1 MDYKEIFKHSNK
13 VVCQNIESYFPG
25 GNIDNR
31 GWYTLKNFDRGENN
45 PGSFGICVSGD
56 RIGAVKDF
64 ADDSYNTNITTFYA
78 KINGLKP
85 MEAAKK
91 ILKSEDPSFY
101 DKAFPPKSK
110 IKYKAIIPIPEDVYE
125 NDFSVFCENDKKISD
140 NIDWIYEYRDIQNN
154 LLYVSIRLKKPF
166 KDTKGKSRKLL
177 AVGYFEH
184 KKNDDKWNDFT
195 WYKQSFAGK
204 AYPFSR
210 QNELSKLGKRN
221 VIIVEG
227 EKAAHFLETVLDL
240 NKWVITCNGGSSN
253 LMNPKSYEIFEKLDI
268 KHVFYWPDN
277 DEPGL
282 KSIGFVKERF
292 DNVSVVKIPDD
303 EYYVDKWD
311 AADAVID
318 GWSSED
324 IEKFIFQNLY
334 ETEEIDPQYFKALS
348 HDHENFYFMSYRLGL
363 VKPVRQE
370 SITLGFLRIM
380 APREYWCNKYPPT
393 EGMKGLY
400 DTDTAI
406 EDMLTLALKT
416 PYHETGKIRQLGA
429 WEDDGR
435 YVFHYGTGL
444 IVDGQKV
451 GLFDFNT
458 NNIYEKKGYLNF
470 SEDGFKPID
479 MIKIANIIKRFSISS
494 PQEKYLFLGWIIMS
508 ILGGAF
514 DWRPHIWLTGEAGSG
529 KTSAIDFIKTILGS
543 SAIKE
548 TGSSTEAGIRQR
560 LKVSTL
566 PVLIDE
572 LENMDDKTNKN
583 LRAIKALIRQASSG
597 TRVSRGTADH
607 SGIDFAV
614 QSMFCVGSVS
624 PQIAENADLTRFTLI
639 NFDKGLQ
646 TSPTHWIE
654 TEKMINETLTSDYL
668 NELKYF
674 LVMNTKNIADYVKM
688 AFKVFS
694 DLGFSGRLSQQ
705 YSVLT
710 MGSFICLKNGRNIT
724 EGGFKE
730 FLSTHFNFNDQ
741 IKSGESTEAEYCFS
755 MVLQRIIEYKKSNG
769 LSERLPIFDLLQMY
783 KDEKDNTVNQDK
795 QIMNNIAKSVKP
807 YGFLLEH
814 DKCNNGILF
823 IYNATYV
830 KDILKFTQF
839 SGDIKEILRRH
850 PHVSEIVP
858 ETFYAGG
865 RGAAA
870 RFSYDILFDKIGQDK
885 KETETLNGNFEDQIP
900 F

>member
-1 MDYKEIFKHSNK
+1 MQYTEIFEQSNK
-13 VVCQNIESYFPG
+13 LICQNIESYFPG
-25 GNIDNR
+25 GTVDNR

-64 ADDSYNTNITTFYA
+64 ADDSYNTNITTFYS
-78 KINGLKP
+78 KINGVKP

-91 ILKSEDPSFY
+91 ILKSEDLSFH
-101 DKAFPPKSK
+101 DRAFPPKSEV
-110 IKYKAIIPIPEDVYE
+110 KYKAILPIPEEAYL
-125 NDFSVFCENDKKISD
+125 NDFQVFCDNDKKISD
-140 NIDWIYEYRDIQNN
+140 NIDWIYEYRNVQNN

-166 KDTKGKSRKLL
+166 KDNKGKSRKLF

-184 KKNDDKWNDFT
+184 KKDDEKWNDFT

-221 VIIVEG
+221 VLIVEG
-227 EKAAHFLETVLDL
+227 EKAAHYLETKLSPD
-240 NKWVITCNGGSSN
+240 KWVITCNGSSSN
-253 LMNPKSYEIFEKLDI
+253 LMNSESYEIFKQHKI
-268 KHVFYWPDN
+268 NHVFYWPDN
-277 DEPGL
+277 DDPGR
-282 KSIGFVKERF
+282 KTIGFVKERF

-303 EYYVDKWD
+303 YYYSEGWD
-311 AADAVID
+311 AADAVLD
-318 GWSSED
+318 DWTSED

-334 ETEEIDPQYFKALS
+334 KTEEIDPQYFKALS

-363 VKPVRQE
+363 VKPVKQE
-370 SITLGFLRIM
+370 SITFGFLRIM
-380 APREYWCNKYPPT
+380 APRIFWMNKYPLQD
-393 EGMKGLY
+393 GQKGSY

-406 EDMLTLALKT
+406 EEIVTLALKT

-444 IVDGQKV
+444 IVDGEKV
-451 GLFDFNT
+451 GLFDFDT
-458 NNIYEKKGYLNF
+458 NNIYEKKGYLSF
-470 SEDGFKPID
+470 SEDGYKVID
-479 MIKIANIIKRFSISS
+479 MRKIAEIIKRFSISS

-508 ILGGAF
+508 LMGGAF

-529 KTSAIDFIKTILGS
+529 KTSAIDFIKLILGS

-548 TGSSTEAGIRQR
+548 TGGSTEAGIRQQ

-583 LRAIKALIRQASSG
+583 LKAIKALIRQASSG
-597 TRVSRGTADH
+597 ARVSRGTADH
-607 SGIDFAV
+607 SGIDFAI

-624 PQIAENADLTRFTLI
+624 PQIAENADLTRFTLV

-646 TSPTHWIE
+646 TKPGHWIE
-654 TEKMINETLTSDYL
+654 TESMIAETLTPDYL

-674 LVMNTKNIADYVKM
+674 LSINIKQIAAYVKM

-694 DLGFSGRLSQQ
+694 DLGFTGRLSQQ

-710 MGSFICLKNGRNIT
+710 MGAFFCLKNGKNIT
-724 EGGFKE
+724 EDSFKL
-730 FLSTHFNFNDQ
+730 FLKEYFDFNDQ
-741 IKSGESTEAEYCFS
+741 VKSGEVTEAEHCFS
-755 MVLQRIIEYKKSNG
+755 IVLQKIIEYKTPNG
-769 LSERLPIFDLLQMY
+769 LSEKYPVFDLLGMY
-783 KDEKDNTVNQDK
+783 KKEKDNTADQDK
-795 QIMNNIAKSVKP
+795 SKMDNIVKAVKP

-814 DKCNNGILF
+814 EKCNKDILF
-823 IYNATYV
+823 VYNATYV
-830 KDILKFTQF
+830 KDILKYTQF
-839 SGDIKEILRRH
+839 SGDVKEIIRRH
-850 PHVSEIVP
+850 PHVTEIVP

-865 RGAAA
+865 RGSAA
-870 RFSYDILFDKIGQDK
+870 RLSYDILFDKIGQDNR
-885 KETETLNGNFEDQIP
+885 EEDNLNKDFEDQIP